1 MGVKKNLEEQFDFD
15 IVDEFMDHYEF
26 TCDMLEPIILSL
38 ENKTAYER
46 DINELF
52 RVAHNLKSA
61 SGFLKLNVLHRLAA
75 FLENTLERARGK
87 KGPASTELVDW
98 LLLISDQ
105 LKAWLDNL
113 KRDDDKFTEFNSKIL
128 FTPTELEAK

>member
-1 MGVKKNLEEQFDFD
+1 MGVKKDLEERFDFD

-38 ENKTAYER
+38 EKQDMYER

-61 SGFLKLNVLHRLAA
+61 SGFLQLNILHRLAA
-75 FLENTLERARGK
+75 FMENTLEKARGK
-87 KGPASTELVDW
+87 EGPASSELVDW

-105 LKAWLDNL
+105 LRSWQKNL
-113 KRDDDKFTEFNSKIL
+113 KNDDKEFAEFNSKIL
-128 FTPTELEAK
+128 YTPIELEAK

>member
-1 MGVKKNLEEQFDFD
+1 MGVKEDLESRFDFD
-15 IVDEFMDHYEF
+15 IVDEFMDHYEA

-38 ENKTAYER
+38 ENPEMYER

-61 SGFLKLNVLHRLAA
+61 SGFLRLGLLHRLAG
-75 FLENTLERARGK
+75 FMENTLEKARAQ
-87 KGPASTELVDW
+87 KGPASEEFIDW

-105 LKAWLDNL
+105 LNAWLKNL
-113 KRDDDKFTEFNSKIL
+113 KDDSDEFIPFDRKIL
-128 FTPTELEAK
+128 YVPENLEN